1 MMQRYNESM
10 VTDLNQIEEERKV
23 DLKTKKKTNK
33 KKKNKQKK
41 HVKTDKK

>member
-1 MMQRYNESM
+1 M